1 MLFLRAISAVVFIWV
16 LYVGKDLRMAPMVH
30 KMSLVDRMLLVA
42 DDLFHKNP
50 YIHAA
55 WHLAATISVSTCNK
69 LLEWWF

>member
-1 MLFLRAISAVVFIWV
+1 
-16 LYVGKDLRMAPMVH
+16 
-30 KMSLVDRMLLVA
+30 MLLVA

-69 LLEWWF
+69 LLDLLEFEFEGGGFEEMKGK